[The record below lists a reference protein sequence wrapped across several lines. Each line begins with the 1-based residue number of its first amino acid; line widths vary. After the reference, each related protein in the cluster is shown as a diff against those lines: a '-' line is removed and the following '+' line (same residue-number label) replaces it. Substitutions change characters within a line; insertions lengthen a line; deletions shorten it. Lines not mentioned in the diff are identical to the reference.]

1 MIRCLII
8 ICALTVASVSVV
20 RASGYMV
27 IQEPIPV
34 FFTSTFSWEGLYLG
48 GQIGGALGKLSVSPR
63 VISGKNT
70 VSKKSQAVSSD
81 KHNLAGFI
89 GGFYVGSNLRLD
101 NGLILSVDTD
111 IVWSNQKNI
120 QFGKRMAVGDQ
131 SALVHN
137 ALVSRFGHKK
147 SGSVK
152 VGEEVT
158 YNTTRK
164 EKWAGAARIRIGFAA
179 DRIMPYIAGG
189 IAYTKLQIIPWFL
202 INSANPLNLMA
213 EKKTMI
219 GYTLGAGVNFAVSD
233 NVILRGEYR
242 YSDFGKRKFMENPID
257 VSYKTHD
264 FRVGVAYKL
273 L

>member
-8 ICALTVASVSVV
+8 ICALTLFSTSVV

-27 IQEPIPV
+27 VQEPIPV
-34 FFTSTFSWEGLYLG
+34 FVPSTFSWEGLYLG
-48 GQIGGALGKLSVSPR
+48 GQIGGALGKLSVSSR

-70 VSKKSQAVSSD
+70 VSKKSQIVSSD

-89 GGFYVGSNLRLD
+89 GGFYAGSNLRLD
-101 NGLILSVDTD
+101 NGFILSVDTD
-111 IVWSNQKNI
+111 IVWSNQKNV
-120 QFGKRMAVGDQ
+120 QFGKRVIVGDQ

-147 SGSVK
+147 SGLVK
-152 VGEEVT
+152 VGDEVT

-164 EKWAGAARIRIGFAA
+164 EKWAGATRIRIGFAV

-189 IAYTKLQIIPWFL
+189 IAYTKVQIIPWFL
-202 INSANPLNLMA
+202 VNSANPLNLMT
-213 EKKTMI
+213 EKKAMI
-219 GYTLGAGVNFAVSD
+219 GYTFGAGVNFAVSD

-242 YSDFGKRKFMENPID
+242 YLDFGKKKFMESPVN
-257 VSYKTHD
+257 VSYSTHD
-264 FRVGVAYKL
+264 LRVGVAYKL
-273 L
+273 

>member
-8 ICALTVASVSVV
+8 ICALTLALISVV
-20 RASGYMV
+20 RASSYMV
-27 IQEPIPV
+27 IQEPMPV
-34 FFTSTFSWEGLYLG
+34 FIPSIFSWEGLYFG
-48 GQIGGALGKLSVSPR
+48 GQIGGALGKLSISPR

-70 VSKKSQAVSSD
+70 VRKKSQMASSD

-111 IVWSNQKNI
+111 IVLSNQKNV
-120 QFGKRMAVGDQ
+120 QFGKRMIVGDQ

-137 ALVSRFGHKK
+137 ALVNRFGHKK

-152 VGEEVT
+152 VGNEVT

-164 EKWAGAARIRIGFAA
+164 EKWAGATRIRIGFAA
-179 DRIMPYIAGG
+179 GRIMPYIAGG

-202 INSANPLNLMA
+202 VNSANSLNLMA
-213 EKKTMI
+213 EKKAMI
-219 GYTLGAGVNFAVSD
+219 GYTLGAGVNFAISD

-242 YSDFGKRKFMENPID
+242 YSDFGKKKFMENPVN
-257 VSYKTHD
+257 VSYSTHD
-264 FRVGVAYKL
+264 LRVGVAYKL
-273 L
+273 